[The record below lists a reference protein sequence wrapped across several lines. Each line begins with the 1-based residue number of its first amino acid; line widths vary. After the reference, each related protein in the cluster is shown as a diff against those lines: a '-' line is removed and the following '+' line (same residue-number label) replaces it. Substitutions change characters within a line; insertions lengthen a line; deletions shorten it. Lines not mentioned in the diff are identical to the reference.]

1 MASCALHVTVIAFP
15 LLVGGCCISQV
26 PYTNPG
32 IQPEE
37 AIVLQK
43 SYYWKPGISPTSF
56 SDSEIQKLFVQSLDS
71 TLDGG
76 EAEMHTSQLIWVL
89 AAVGDKHFAD
99 LLAKQPRNVQRA
111 TVQDISSVWTYDKLR
126 YPLTEKLLI

>member
-1 MASCALHVTVIAFP
+1 MRPCPLQVGIAALV
-15 LLVGGCCISQV
+15 LLVAGCVSHV

-37 AIVLQK
+37 AVVLQK
-43 SYYWKPGISPTSF
+43 SYYWRPGISPTSF
-56 SDSEIQKLFVQSLDS
+56 SDSQIQKLFVRSLDP

-76 EAEMHTSQLIWVL
+76 EAAMHTSQLIWAL
-89 AAVGDKHFAD
+89 AAVGDRHFAD

-111 TVQDISSVWTYDKLR
+111 TLQDISSVWTYDKLR
-126 YPLTEKLLI
+126 YPLTEKLLIE